1 VLTSGHLKISTTKNP
16 KFKSPNAK
24 SLKSSRCATGRCNGK
39 ELPAGT
45 TGRHN
50 PFLPVQR
57 HNGKV
62 PVKVYKKKPL
72 HSSAT
77 TIFTRCDVDRE
88 KLDNLALGKLHF
100 GCRKL
105 GELAI
110 GNLNVELFEFEN
122 L

>member
-1 VLTSGHLKISTTKNP
+1 LPQIGFGCGLAEIEKARPPKTPNSKILM
-16 KFKSPNAK
+16 PNHSK
-24 SLKSSRCATGRCNGK
+24 VPGRCNGM
-39 ELPAGT
+39 
-45 TGRHN
+45 HN

-62 PVKVYKKKPL
+62 PVKVYTKKPL
-72 HSSAT
+72 HSYAT
-77 TIFTRCDVDRE
+77 TIFTKCDVDRE

-100 GCRKL
+100 VCRKL
-105 GELAI
+105 GELTI